1 MQKPF
6 ETSVLNQQNAASG
19 NPPTVFTAAVDV
31 LLLNDESAL
40 TDLRLVRQVPGKRYV
55 YRGHWQGQHVYAKF
69 FIGKNN
75 AYYASRDLTGVQHL
89 MQAGIT
95 TPPLLFQGQTQ
106 DKQAE
111 VLVFVAIEHAKNA
124 EEVWQGCDNEARF
137 ELAQRLVLTL
147 ARHHQAGLIQTDL
160 YFKNFLIQEKN
171 VYTLDGD
178 GIRRLSRV
186 FRKRQRLRNLATLL
200 SKMDVLNDQ
209 WTPLLYQHYCQQ
221 LNTVY
226 ALADE
231 AAVQTQTRKI
241 RSRMA
246 GAYADKK
253 VFRNCTDVRVSKQFD
268 SFLAVSRDFEMSSVT
283 PQLLDSALV
292 DKKANL
298 KNGNTCTIAK
308 ALIADRQVVIKR
320 YNIKNAWHGLNR
332 AFRVSR
338 AALSW
343 ANAHRL
349 MISDIATPKP
359 LALLEERFGC
369 LRRRAYFLSEY
380 IEAPDAM
387 QFFSQSASPEDK
399 EKVACNIATLFHRLY
414 LFGYSHGDF
423 KATNIKIVNLAP
435 VLIDLDGMQA
445 HRHGC
450 YSDWWFQRKHIKDL
464 KRLMKNWEHDVEI
477 TRLLK
482 QALRSEYA
490 SQDINKADNILIRA
504 GIA

>member
-1 MQKPF
+1 MHKSF
-6 ETSVLNQQNAASG
+6 ETSVLNQHAA
-19 NPPTVFTAAVDV
+19 DV
-31 LLLNDESAL
+31 EVVRLNDGSVL
-40 TDLRLVRQVPGKRYV
+40 TELTLVRQVPDKRYV
-55 YRGHWQGQHVYAKF
+55 YRARWQGQHVYAKL

-75 AYYASRDLTGVQHL
+75 AYYASRDLAGVQHL

-111 VLVFVAIEHAKNA
+111 VLVFVEIVHAKNA
-124 EEVWQGCDNEARF
+124 EEVWHSCDDKQRF
-137 ELAQRLVLTL
+137 ELAQHLVLTL

-160 YFKNFLIQEKN
+160 YFKNFLLQEAN

-186 FRKRQRLRNLATLL
+186 FQKRQRLRNLATLL

-209 WTPLLYQHYCQQ
+209 WIPLLYRHYCQQ

-226 ALADE
+226 ALVDE
-231 AAVQTQTRKI
+231 AIVQNLTRKI

-246 GAYADKK
+246 SAYADKK
-253 VFRNCTDVRVSKQFD
+253 VFRTCTDVKVSKRFD
-268 SFLAVSRDFEMSSVT
+268 RFLAISLGFEQGAVSPR
-283 PQLLDSALV
+283 LLDAALA
-292 DKKANL
+292 DTETNL

-320 YNIKNAWHGLNR
+320 YNIKDAWHGLNR

-380 IEAPDAM
+380 IDAPDAM
-387 QFFSQSASPEDK
+387 QFFSQSSAPEDK

-414 LFGYSHGDF
+414 LFRYSHGDC

-435 VLIDLDGMQA
+435 VLIDLDGMRA

-450 YSDWWFQRKHIKDL
+450 WSDWWFARKHVKDL
-464 KRLMKNWEHDVEI
+464 QRFMKNWELDAETTQLLRQAI
-477 TRLLK
+477 RL
-482 QALRSEYA
+482 EYA
-490 SQDINKADNILIRA
+490 SQDINAGDNILIRA

>member
-40 TDLRLVRQVPGKRYV
+40 TDLRLVRQVPDKRYV
-55 YRGHWQGQHVYAKF
+55 YRGHWQGQHVYAKL

-95 TPPLLFQGQTQ
+95 TPPLLFQGQTP

-124 EEVWQGCDNEARF
+124 EEVWRGSNDKQRF
-137 ELAQRLVLTL
+137 ELAQRLVRTL
-147 ARHHQAGLIQTDL
+147 AQHHQAGLIQTDL
-160 YFKNFLIQEKN
+160 YFKNFLIQEEN

-186 FRKRQRLRNLATLL
+186 FQKRQRLRNLATLL

-209 WTPLLYQHYCQQ
+209 WIPLLYQHYCQQ

-231 AAVQTQTRKI
+231 TAVQTQTRKI

-253 VFRNCTDVRVSKQFD
+253 VFRNCTDVKVSKQFD

-283 PQLLDSALV
+283 PQFLDSALV

-399 EKVACNIATLFHRLY
+399 EKLACNIATLFHRLY
-414 LFGYSHGDF
+414 LFRYSHGDC
-423 KATNIKIVNLAP
+423 KATNIKIVNLSP

-450 YSDWWFQRKHIKDL
+450 CSDWWFQRKHIKDL
-464 KRLMKNWEHDVEI
+464 KRLMKNWEHDAET
-477 TRLLK
+477 TRLLN
-482 QALRSEYA
+482 QAMRLEYA